1 MKNMLREAQKLQTK
15 LMEELRKIRIEG
27 SAGGGM
33 VRIEMDGEQSVL
45 AVKIEPE
52 VFEEKDVAMVEDL
65 ILAALNDAKK
75 KVAEKTKESFQ
86 SITGFPLPGM

>member
-1 MKNMLREAQKLQTK
+1 MLREAQKLQAK

-33 VRIEMDGEQSVL
+33 VRIEMDGEQNVL

-52 VFEEKDVAMVEDL
+52 VF
-65 ILAALNDAKK
+65 KK
-75 KVAEKTKESFQ
+75 KMLQWLKTLYL
-86 SITGFPLPGM
+86 LP

>member
-33 VRIEMDGEQSVL
+33 VRIEMDGEQNVL

-52 VFEEKDVAMVEDL
+52 IFEEKDVAMVEDL

-75 KVAEKTKESFQ
+75 KVADKTKESFQ
-86 SITGFPLPGM
+86 SITGFPLPGL